1 MRDVKE
7 PEVRK
12 AEIMDAAIR
21 LFTRKG
27 YLNTTTQDIIDEV
40 NISRGLLYYHFK
52 NKEDILYCVIERYS
66 QPLLKRLERLA
77 YEEEKGAEEK
87 LRLFMEHTL
96 VKEQDVTAENSV
108 LQEAADLDE
117 NRYMLDRFYHR
128 LCSCVIEYLH
138 IFLSREIRRIYFM
151 WILRR
156 KQPHFNDR
164 IYFRIQ

>member
-52 NKEDILYCVIERYS
+52 NKEDILYCIIERLSLIHISNALFIVNCRNHLYYTLS
-66 QPLLKRLERLA
+66 IIPLFSILFQRLN
-77 YEEEKGAEEK
+77 
-87 LRLFMEHTL
+87 T
-96 VKEQDVTAENSV
+96 
-108 LQEAADLDE
+108 
-117 NRYMLDRFYHR
+117 
-128 LCSCVIEYLH
+128 I
-138 IFLSREIRRIYFM
+138 IFASA
-151 WILRR
+151 
-156 KQPHFNDR
+156 P
-164 IYFRIQ
+164 

>member
-52 NKEDILYCVIERYS
+52 NKEDILYCIIERYS
-66 QPLLKRLERLA
+66 QPLLKGWSIWPMRKRRGR
-77 YEEEKGAEEK
+77 KK
-87 LRLFMEHTL
+87 S
-96 VKEQDVTAENSV
+96 SV
-108 LQEAADLDE
+108 CLWSLP
-117 NRYMLDRFYHR
+117 L
-128 LCSCVIEYLH
+128 
-138 IFLSREIRRIYFM
+138 
-151 WILRR
+151 
-156 KQPHFNDR
+156 
-164 IYFRIQ
+164 